1 LLGLPEDVVSKQPL
15 PGPGQAI
22 RILGE
27 VTEVRLERQQ
37 YADRIVLEVLK
48 DTGWY
53 DKVFQ
58 SFTVLTG
65 VDTTCVKGDGGQSG
79 ELVGLRIYDSSDIMS
94 AGWSR
99 LPYDVLQT
107 IASRIVNEVP
117 GVSRVAYDI
126 TTKPPA
132 TMEWE

>member
-1 LLGLPEDVVSKQPL
+1 M
-15 PGPGQAI
+15 
-22 RILGE
+22 
-27 VTEVRLERQQ
+27 
-37 YADRIVLEVLK
+37 
-48 DTGWY
+48 
-53 DKVFQ
+53 
-58 SFTVLTG
+58 
-65 VDTTCVKGDGGQSG
+65 SG
-79 ELVGLRIYDSSDIMS
+79 ELVGLRIYDSADIMS
-94 AGWSR
+94 AGWSQ